1 MIGAAVAGFVLG
13 GGIAAMTGLLSGRRR
28 RRDTTTEPGREA
40 VGSTFRRRHARR
52 GHVLRRGVAE
62 GAYSRIEIWIA
73 AATGIASSAPSTP
86 NSVLPNSTETSTTNG
101 CTATA
106 RAWMR
111 GWMTVFSTCW

>member
-1 MIGAAVAGFVLG
+1 MSLNVL
-13 GGIAAMTGLLSGRRR
+13 T
-28 RRDTTTEPGREA
+28 
-40 VGSTFRRRHARR
+40 
-52 GHVLRRGVAE
+52 
-62 GAYSRIEIWIA
+62 SRIVIWIA

-111 GWMTVFSTCW
+111 GWITVFSTCW

>member
-1 MIGAAVAGFVLG
+1 MSSAGVSRK
-13 GGIAAMTGLLSGRRR
+13 A
-28 RRDTTTEPGREA
+28 
-40 VGSTFRRRHARR
+40 
-52 GHVLRRGVAE
+52 
-62 GAYSRIEIWIA
+62 AYSRIEIWIA

-106 RAWMR
+106 RDWMR